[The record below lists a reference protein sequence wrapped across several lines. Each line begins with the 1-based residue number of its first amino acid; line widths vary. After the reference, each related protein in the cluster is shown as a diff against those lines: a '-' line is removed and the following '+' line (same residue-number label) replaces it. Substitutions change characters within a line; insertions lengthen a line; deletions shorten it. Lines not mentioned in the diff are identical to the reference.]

1 MKIIPGKTIS
11 ENILEDLKI
20 QISKMEKAPLLK
32 IYYIGDNPESQ
43 KYIEIK
49 TKNGK
54 DIGIDVQVDVFPEDI
69 EFDKLSEV
77 IIRDGIDSNVD
88 GMIIQLP
95 VKNPMVKELFK
106 LIPVSKDVDGL
117 NPMSLG
123 LLWQNDEFVL
133 IPATALAIIKALEFV
148 SNDLNIEFDNL
159 LSGKDCLVITRSLII
174 GKPVSAILVN
184 HDATVMIAHSK
195 TNNIQDLIS
204 KSEIIISGTGI
215 AGFLNQFKFS
225 PNTIII
231 DAGFKIKEGKVYGDY
246 IKSETDDENISYLSP
261 VPYGIGPIGVACLLE
276 NTYKASKRK

>member
-11 ENILEDLKI
+11 ENILNELKN
-20 QISKMEKAPLLK
+20 QISSMSKAPVLK
-32 IYYIGDNPESQ
+32 IYYIGDNQESQ
-43 KYIEIK
+43 KYIDIK
-49 TKNGK
+49 TSNGR
-54 DIGIDVQVDVFPEDI
+54 DVGIQVIVDAFAEDI
-69 EFDKLSEV
+69 DFDKLSE
-77 IIRDGIDSNVD
+77 IIINDANDESID

-95 VKNPMVKELFK
+95 VKNARVKELFK

-123 LLWQNDEFVL
+123 LLWQNDENVL
-133 IPATALAIIKALEFV
+133 VPATALAIIKALKYV
-148 SNDLNIEFDNL
+148 SDDLSLGFEEL

-195 TNNIQDLIS
+195 TNNIQDLILKS
-204 KSEIIISGTGI
+204 KIIISGTGI
-215 AGFLNQFKFS
+215 AGFLNQFNFS

-231 DAGFKIKEGKVYGDY
+231 DAGFKIQEGKVYGDY
-246 IKSETDDENISYLSP
+246 IKEANSNENISYLSP

-276 NTYKASKRK
+276 NTLKASNRK